1 MNNKTISDQAEEKQ
15 ENHNPFEKGLDWLKE
30 AAVPLMG
37 ASAFVANVAL
47 AIDGGALGFI
57 NKDWKLRDDKAL
69 IATGAFGA
77 IAPLILAIYGNG
89 NKDAEFDRMM
99 EDMRQHFIA
108 QGIDIPEDEFTKQKS
123 TGLAAVNDFIKEHPV
138 EVSSALAFIGTTA
151 LWAAGWKEFK
161 EEGKITKIST
171 ATTTLIGYLMLAT
184 VPEESPLAIPKTEE
198 ELAQMNIIERLK
210 YEVGKNPFPYFTFLN
225 FFDMPC
231 WISEALEDSFQGKVI
246 PGQVDFEFPQGK
258 KRHFEFPSGRDGKIE
273 HFNNSIMTLNSE
285 IEEKQT
291 AISQLLNKYSGAEL
305 SNQQSSMTKEL
316 SSLQNRLGA
325 AEGGIDYLSNDK
337 KILFGMDQGQVSG
350 VLKFATAAGF
360 TTQILLNLVAH
371 KNQSAEA
378 MQADYDNIFA
388 ASAQR
393 LLKIEPEM
401 REVSLKQMVTFL
413 SFNKSMDNACMDPI
427 QIKEAIEKQIEV
439 LEKQPQA
446 ANDIK
451 PFAKV
456 NQITAQ
462 GTTKELE
469 LAGGVKK

>member
-1 MNNKTISDQAEEKQ
+1 MNNKTISDQAEEK
-15 ENHNPFEKGLDWLKE
+15 HNPFQKGMDWLNK

-57 NKDWKLRDDKAL
+57 NKDLKLRDDKAL

-99 EDMRQHFIA
+99 EDMRQHFIK

-138 EVSSALAFIGTTA
+138 EVSSALAFAGTLS

-161 EEGKITKIST
+161 EEGKITKLAT
-171 ATTTLIGYLMLAT
+171 ATTTLMGYAIVFS
-184 VPEESPLAIPKTEE
+184 VPEKSPLEPEKTPE
-198 ELAQMNIIERLK
+198 ELAKMGFLEKAMDAFRANPMPVFAGLNLGDII
-210 YEVGKNPFPYFTFLN
+210 
-225 FFDMPC
+225 C
-231 WISEALEDSFQGKVI
+231 WSWEAMEDSFKRKVTPNLGI
-246 PGQVDFEFPQGK
+246 FEKFPQGRNGK
-258 KRHFEFPSGRDGKIE
+258 LHHFEEAIKE
-273 HFNNSIMTLNSE
+273 LTNNIN
-285 IEEKQT
+285 EKQT
-291 AISQLLNKYSGAEL
+291 DIAELTNSFSGAQL
-305 SNQQSSMTKEL
+305 SNQQSAMTKEL

-325 AEGGIDYLSNDK
+325 AEGGRDYLLEDK
-337 KILFGMDQGQVSG
+337 KVLFGMNQREVSG
-350 VLKFATAAGF
+350 ALKLATAAGF
-360 TTQILLNLVAH
+360 TTQILLNFVAH

-378 MQADYDNIFA
+378 MQADYDKIFA

-413 SFNKSMDNACMDPI
+413 SFNKSMDNACMDPV
-427 QIKEAIEKQIEV
+427 QIKEAIEKQIGI

-456 NQITAQ
+456 NQIKAEGT
-462 GTTKELE
+462 TTKELE